1 MKKER
6 KLSLKVISLFAALIG
21 ALSVTGV
28 ALASPPKTATN
39 SQENSQG
46 SQSQPKSNSS
56 ESNTNNNSSNAP
68 ENKNNNSDTKENSP
82 LKDNPSKADVKE
94 LKWDESRHCYVAK

>member
-28 ALASPPKTATN
+28 ALASPPKTATVLKAILITT
-39 SQENSQG
+39 QATL
-46 SQSQPKSNSS
+46 PK
-56 ESNTNNNSSNAP
+56 TKIIIP
-68 ENKNNNSDTKENSP
+68 TQKKTVRLKITLQKPTLKN
-82 LKDNPSKADVKE
+82 
-94 LKWDESRHCYVAK
+94 